1 MIYLLATILEM
12 KGSLF
17 VMSATNFWEQAVS
30 AESAAAIFLQ
40 RLQLK
45 ASPVHWKNLSGN
57 K

>member
-45 ASPVHWKNLSGN
+45 ASPVH
-57 K
+57 